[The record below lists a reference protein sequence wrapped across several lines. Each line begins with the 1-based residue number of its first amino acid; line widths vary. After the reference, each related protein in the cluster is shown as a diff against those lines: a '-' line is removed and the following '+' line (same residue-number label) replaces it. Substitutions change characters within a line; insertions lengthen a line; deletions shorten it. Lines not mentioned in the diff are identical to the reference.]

1 MGKKI
6 DWFKLFELVKSI
18 GLPLAQ
24 SAAENGFKFRK
35 TTKTE
40 IAELKEQVA
49 VLKEAVE
56 KLLTEKIEADGN
68 D

>member
-6 DWFKLFELVKSI
+6 DWFKIFELVKSI
-18 GLPLAQ
+18 GIPFAQ

-49 VLKEAVE
+49 VLKEAIE
-56 KLLTEKIEADGN
+56 KLLIEKIETDGN
-68 D
+68 N